1 MASKPVSSK
10 DAVRPQPGGQ
20 AQTAALG
27 PAHCLDTSTSFLS
40 PTPPSLPFPFSLLIH
55 SMGTGKGLWH

>member
-27 PAHCLDTSTSFLS
+27 PAHCLDTSFLS